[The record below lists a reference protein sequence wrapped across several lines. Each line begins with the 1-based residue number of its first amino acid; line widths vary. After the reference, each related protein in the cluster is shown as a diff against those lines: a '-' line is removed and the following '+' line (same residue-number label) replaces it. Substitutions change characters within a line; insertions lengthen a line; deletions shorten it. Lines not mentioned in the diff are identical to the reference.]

1 MPEKLKVKT
10 RKLTSKNNRSQ
21 WSGHS
26 LCIDG
31 QVRLMSGKQPCLRKT
46 GKVKAMY
53 QEKMECRMWVKW
65 TLKTEQTA
73 TGRGDEA
80 CLNFY
85 IYFIVGA
92 LNY

>member
-53 QEKMECRMWVKW
+53 QEKNGM
-65 TLKTEQTA
+65 Q
-73 TGRGDEA
+73 
-80 CLNFY
+80 N
-85 IYFIVGA
+85 VGEVDA
-92 LNY
+92 SRQSRRRLGVAMRRV